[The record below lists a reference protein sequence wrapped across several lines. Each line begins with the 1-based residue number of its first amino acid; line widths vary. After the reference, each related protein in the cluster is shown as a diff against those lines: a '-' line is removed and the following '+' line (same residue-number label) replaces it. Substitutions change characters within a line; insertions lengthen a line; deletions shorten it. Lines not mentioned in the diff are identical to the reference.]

1 MREAYVVGASSSQD
15 GFSRYRFAFLAI
27 FAAQSQSKPGR
38 GPPRE
43 RPSGTPFPHPRSN
56 VEPQLLSRN
65 PSPRF
70 LGPAKSHAIARKR
83 HLKLLAHTAPRDLL
97 LQWLERRK
105 AMETIGRGFKE
116 IEKVELQWLERR
128 KAMETHM
135 SEVERVCYCCC
146 SGWNAERQWRQGQGY
161 GGNVIGQ
168 VAVVG
173 TPKGNGDVSQ
183 IV

>member
-1 MREAYVVGASSSQD
+1 MVGASSSQD

-105 AMETIGRGFKE
+105 AMET
-116 IEKVELQWLERR
+116 
-128 KAMETHM
+128 HD
-135 SEVERVCYCCC
+135 C
-146 SGWNAERQWRQGQGY
+146 SSDWFLINS
-161 GGNVIGQ
+161 

-173 TPKGNGDVSQ
+173 TPKGNEKWTPKFGPEAKLDFSGSAGHEKTAEL
-183 IV
+183 